1 MSEELEN
8 LAFSKLNDGHEP
20 PIAGDQQNEQVALNA
35 IQNSEQA
42 SSIAI
47 QNQDQNQQQLDLDQN
62 EQQNEEDSEQIARTA
77 NESATENVNAD
88 ENSNQD
94 LSFDIDLDEG
104 TEVKPDDFVSKYRST
119 FEELGF
125 ENIRSQDE
133 FVNKFKELKS
143 ELEEAKESSKS
154 VFANDLIR
162 EANEIMKQG
171 GDWVNYL
178 GIASYDYDA
187 VPDAELL
194 SYELMSDFDTKEE
207 LSDYMA
213 SLDETQIRLNAKRI
227 RKDLKMQQEAQKQAI
242 AVRAQN
248 QQKAYDESLRKAINS
263 VDRVDRVVVKD
274 HDKSRIEKMLT
285 SYNDKAKA
293 TEFQIKHFLKP
304 NGEPDF
310 PKMVQSAYKLEMFDK
325 VLEYATRSAK
335 NSGKA
340 SVIQSLSNVEKP
352 TNTNIVSTTPRK
364 AMSIV
369 ESEVERL
376 MKGEKP
382 LF

>member
-8 LAFSKLNDGHEP
+8 LAFEKLNEGHQP
-20 PIAGDQQNEQVALNA
+20 PIVGEQENEQAALNSLGINDQQP
-35 IQNSEQA
+35 A
-42 SSIAI
+42 S
-47 QNQDQNQQQLDLDQN
+47 QEVQQQQEDPVNLED
-62 EQQNEEDSEQIARTA
+62 EQQQENEDPA
-77 NESATENVNAD
+77 NESNSENVNAD

-104 TEVKPDDFVSKYRST
+104 TEVKPDDFVSKYRGT

-125 ENIRSQDE
+125 DDIRSQDD
-133 FVNKFKELKS
+133 FVTKFKQIKS
-143 ELEEAKESSKS
+143 ELEEAKESSKT
-154 VFANDLIR
+154 VFANDTIR

-171 GDWVNYL
+171 GDWVSYL
-178 GIASYDYDA
+178 GLSSYDYDGI
-187 VPDAELL
+187 PDVELL
-194 SYELMSDFDTKEE
+194 SYELQSDFDTKEE
-207 LSDYMA
+207 LNDYIA

-227 RKDLKMQQEAQKQAI
+227 RKDLKVQQEAQKQAI
-242 AVRAQN
+242 AMQAQ
-248 QQKAYDESLRKAINS
+248 QHQKAYDESLRKAINS

-274 HDKSRIEKMLT
+274 HDKVRIEKMLT

-340 SVIQSLSNVEKP
+340 SVIQNLSNVEKP
-352 TNTNIVSTTPRK
+352 KTTNVVNTTPRK